1 MAFFGGSKLIIL
13 DEPTSGMDP
22 SSRRYIW
29 DIIKKYR
36 KDRLIILTTHFM
48 DEADYL
54 ADKIA
59 IMM

>member
-36 KDRLIILTTHFM
+36 NNRLIILTTHFM

>member
-1 MAFFGGSKLIIL
+1 
-13 DEPTSGMDP
+13 MDP